1 MKFFRWILGLFKS
14 NPKNDNSRELNTPKA
29 IETKPSDSKFPND
42 SNSSEIPSSSKKLKI
57 AIVRGHGGNDSGA
70 AGCGTNEVEYNT
82 WVMKEIEKLNL
93 PNVKCFY
100 GDNSISAVIK
110 SLAFLPD
117 LTMQLHL
124 NSAGPTAHGCEV
136 LVIDGDTKSYPF
148 AEKFASM
155 FCKKFNRRMRGEHG
169 KKRLKSGDRGLSS
182 LKTSTFGAKILVEPW
197 FISNANEFL
206 SKENYFEFLKEF
218 IKDAE

>member
-1 MKFFRWILGLFKS
+1 MKLLNWIKNLFKKKES
-14 NPKNDNSRELNTPKA
+14 PKA
-29 IETKPSDSKFPND
+29 EAPSKPEVKPNQSET
-42 SNSSEIPSSSKKLKI
+42 PSSSKKLKI
-57 AIVRGHGGNDSGA
+57 AIVRGHGGKDGGA
-70 AGCGTNEVEYNT
+70 SGCGTTEVEYNT

-100 GDNSISAVIK
+100 GDNSISAVLK
-110 SLAFLPD
+110 SLPFLPD

-136 LVIDGDTKSYPF
+136 LVLDGDTKSYPF

-197 FISNANEFL
+197 FISRQEEFI
-206 SKENYFEFLKEF
+206 SKEEYFEFMKTYISE
-218 IKDAE
+218 IQK

>member
-1 MKFFRWILGLFKS
+1 MKLLNWIKNLFKKES
-14 NPKNDNSRELNTPKA
+14 PKTEAPS
-29 IETKPSDSKFPND
+29 KPNLPEIPDS
-42 SNSSEIPSSSKKLKI
+42 SNSSTTSNSSKKLKI
-57 AIVRGHGGNDSGA
+57 AIVRGHGGKDGGA
-70 AGCGTNEVEYNT
+70 SGCGTTEVEYNT
-82 WVMKEIEKLNL
+82 WVMKEIEKLNM

-100 GDNSISAVIK
+100 GDNSISAVLK
-110 SLAFLPD
+110 SLPFLPD

-136 LVIDGDTKSYPF
+136 LVLDGDIKSYPF

-197 FISNANEFL
+197 FISRQEEFV
-206 SKENYFEFLKEF
+206 SKEEYFEFMKTYISE
-218 IKDAE
+218 IQK

>member
-1 MKFFRWILGLFKS
+1 MKLLNWIKNLFKTKES
-14 NPKNDNSRELNTPKA
+14 PKPETPKTSNSE
-29 IETKPSDSKFPND
+29 IPNN
-42 SNSSEIPSSSKKLKI
+42 SNSSETPSSSNSSTTSNSSKKLKI
-57 AIVRGHGGNDSGA
+57 AIVRGHGGKDGGA
-70 AGCGTNEVEYNT
+70 SGCGTTEVEYNT

-100 GDNSISAVIK
+100 GDNSISAVLK

-136 LVIDGDTKSYPF
+136 LVLDGDTKSYPF

-182 LKTSTFGAKILVEPW
+182 LKTSTFGAKILCEPW
-197 FISNANEFL
+197 FISRQEEFVPKEEYLEFL
-206 SKENYFEFLKEF
+206 
-218 IKDAE
+218 IKYIEEVG

>member
-1 MKFFRWILGLFKS
+1 MKILNWIKNLFKKGS
-14 NPKNDNSRELNTPKA
+14 PKA
-29 IETKPSDSKFPND
+29 EAPSKPNLPEIPDS
-42 SNSSEIPSSSKKLKI
+42 SNSSTTSNSSKKLKI
-57 AIVRGHGGNDSGA
+57 AIVRGHGGKDGGA
-70 AGCGTNEVEYNT
+70 SGCGTTEVEYNT

-93 PNVKCFY
+93 PNIKCFY
-100 GDNSISAVIK
+100 GDNSISAVLK

-136 LVIDGDTKSYPF
+136 LVLDGDIKSYPF

-155 FCKKFNRRMRGEHG
+155 FCKKFNRRMRGDLG
-169 KKRLKSGDRGLSS
+169 KKKLSGKDRGISS

-197 FISNANEFL
+197 FISRQEEFV
-206 SKENYFEFLKEF
+206 SKEEYFEFMKTYISE
-218 IKDAE
+218 IQK

>member
-1 MKFFRWILGLFKS
+1 MNLIEWIKNLFKKESPKTEAPKPSNSEIPNNS
-14 NPKNDNSRELNTPKA
+14 NPS
-29 IETKPSDSKFPND
+29 ET
-42 SNSSEIPSSSKKLKI
+42 PSSSKKLKI

-70 AGCGTNEVEYNT
+70 SGCGTTEVEYNT

-100 GDNSISAVIK
+100 GDNSISAVLK
-110 SLAFLPD
+110 SLAFFPD

-136 LVIDGDTKSYPF
+136 LVVDGDTKSYPF

-197 FISNANEFL
+197 FISRQEEYVSKEDYLEFL
-206 SKENYFEFLKEF
+206 VKYIEEVG
-218 IKDAE
+218 

>member
-1 MKFFRWILGLFKS
+1 MNLIEWIKNLSKKES
-14 NPKNDNSRELNTPKA
+14 PKTDAPS
-29 IETKPSDSKFPND
+29 KPNLP
-42 SNSSEIPSSSKKLKI
+42 EIPDSSKKLKI

-82 WVMKEIEKLNL
+82 WVMREIEKLNL

-100 GDNSISAVIK
+100 GDNSISAVLK
-110 SLAFLPD
+110 SLAFFPD

-136 LVIDGDTKSYPF
+136 LVVDGDTKSYPF

-155 FCKKFNRRMRGEHG
+155 FCKKFNRRMRGELG
-169 KKRLKSGDRGLSS
+169 KKKLSGNDRGISS

-197 FISNANEFL
+197 FISNKNEFL
-206 SKENYFEFLKEF
+206 SKEDYLKFLLEYLKE
-218 IKDAE
+218 I